1 MSECVIV
8 DTFSNIVYQLACE
21 NHQNHILEFLVFLAI
36 QCLCGE
42 VSELVEGARLE
53 TV

>member
-1 MSECVIV
+1 MSEYVQV
-8 DTFSNIVYQLACE
+8 DTFSNIVYQLACK
-21 NHQNHILEFLVFLAI
+21 NHQILVIVLLVYLAVK
-36 QCLCGE
+36 CLCGE

>member
-1 MSECVIV
+1 MSECVQV
-8 DTFSNIVYQLACE
+8 DTFSNIVYQLTCE
-21 NHQNHILEFLVFLAI
+21 NHQNLVLLLLFFLAI